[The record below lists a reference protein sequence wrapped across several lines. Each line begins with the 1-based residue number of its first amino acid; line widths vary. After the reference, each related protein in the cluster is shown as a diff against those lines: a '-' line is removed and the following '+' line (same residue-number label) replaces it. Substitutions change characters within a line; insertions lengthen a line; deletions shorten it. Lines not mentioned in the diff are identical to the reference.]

1 MNYIQDNN
9 LCECRY
15 CSALGC
21 LCMGRALGSDLKQ
34 SPSGFNLF
42 MLLTK

>member
-9 LCECRY
+9 HCECRY

-21 LCMGRALGSDLKQ
+21 LCNGRVLGPELWQ
-34 SPSGFNLF
+34 SHLD
-42 MLLTK
+42 